1 MPDYRG
7 GGADDTY
14 LEKMLRYNQI
24 ELGFDETV
32 GWRALWN
39 LWLRALIASFVPWA
53 FFAVIA
59 LITGFSSISS
69 SGNSSGGG
77 GGDVSAILFDVGS
90 VIGFV
95 VYWIVLLFSKLPEPI
110 AEWRV
115 LLPDRGDKA
124 DSVYSHISGT
134 LRERRSP
141 IGWRVR
147 RIRIGFGQRNIS
159 NRLVM
164 QEGTYTA
171 YVSVFSYGTSL
182 YLGWMMWRRRRG
194 STLIKQFLV
203 DLIEGMAGQRD
214 LERLMMRTERPRA
227 MREAI
232 HAACREGLYA
242 AAEGRDVPLHYGFP
256 QGMPQIEDGDFG
268 PAPLPAVGT
277 YPTPAQHQ

>member
-1 MPDYRG
+1 
-7 GGADDTY
+7 
-14 LEKMLRYNQI
+14 MLRYNQI

-32 GWRALWN
+32 GWRVLLG
-39 LWLRALIASFVPWA
+39 LWLRAAFASVLVFAA
-53 FFAVIA
+53 FAILTF
-59 LITGFSSISS
+59 ITGFASASLSI
-69 SGNSSGGG
+69 
-77 GGDVSAILFDVGS
+77 ILLVLGCI
-90 VIGFV
+90 IGFA
-95 VYWIVLLFSKLPEPI
+95 VYWIVLLLSKLPEPI

-134 LRERRSP
+134 LRERQSP

-147 RIRIGFGQRNIS
+147 RIRIGFGQHNIS

-164 QEGTYTA
+164 QDGTYTA
-171 YVSVFSYGTSL
+171 YVSVFRYGTSL

-194 STLIKQFLV
+194 STLIKQFVV

-232 HAACREGLYA
+232 HAACREGVYA

-268 PAPLPAVGT
+268 AAPLPVLGA
-277 YPTPAQHQ
+277 YPTPQQQQ